1 MAFCV
6 LKVHMICEHMK
17 ENINQSVYVKRQGQ
31 IIQSSNNVDFLP
43 TNASP
48 QGRTRAFKGGT
59 VFFCAPPLQHCA
71 PPVHPGPPPSQ
82 SFHSCVQINSAI
94 LFFSLGQY
102 LGFIIF
108 VRETHFLGGHCPPP
122 NPRKVETFS
131 VFSHIDIFINIAI
144 IRKLNIRTHITSNAE

>member
-1 MAFCV
+1 MLIF
-6 LKVHMICEHMK
+6 
-17 ENINQSVYVKRQGQ
+17 YRQM
-31 IIQSSNNVDFLP
+31 P
-43 TNASP
+43 PP
-48 QGRTRAFKGGT
+48 QGRTRAFIRGYC
-59 VFFCAPPLQHCA
+59 FFWCPPFTTLC
-71 PPVHPGPPPSQ
+71 PPPCTLVPPTSK

>member
-1 MAFCV
+1 MLIFYRQMPPPRGVQERLRGV
-6 LKVHMICEHMK
+6 LF
-17 ENINQSVYVKRQGQ
+17 
-31 IIQSSNNVDFLP
+31 FLCP
-43 TNASP
+43 PFTTLCP
-48 QGRTRAFKGGT
+48 PRA
-59 VFFCAPPLQHCA
+59 PWS
-71 PPVHPGPPPSQ
+71 PPSQ
-82 SFHSCVQINSAI
+82 SFHSFVQINSAI